1 MIAEAIDKILSLAAV
16 EVQEIGEHSYT
27 ARPVHLVVPPDLAG
41 VGLMTLTGLVDW
53 IEARPDKMNPDE
65 WILQVISH
73 ETVALIR
80 RATDIYGRRT
90 MLAKTVLE
98 DGTPFAFGR
107 FMDREEFIIGLQTRF
122 VATSD
127 LEEVLRLSSS
137 LTASTVTM
145 AEDDGVSQ
153 RTTVKQGVALKET
166 VTVKGRVTLRP
177 YRTFREI
184 EQPASTFVFRLQS
197 HEGAVPACGLFEAD
211 GGTWKLDA
219 VLAIKAWLAAKTL
232 GMPIVA

>member
-1 MIAEAIDKILSLAAV
+1 
-16 EVQEIGEHSYT
+16 
-27 ARPVHLVVPPDLAG
+27 
-41 VGLMTLTGLVDW
+41 
-53 IEARPDKMNPDE
+53 
-65 WILQVISH
+65 
-73 ETVALIR
+73 
-80 RATDIYGRRT
+80 
-90 MLAKTVLE
+90 
-98 DGTPFAFGR
+98 
-107 FMDREEFIIGLQTRF
+107 
-122 VATSD
+122 
-127 LEEVLRLSSS
+127 
-137 LTASTVTM
+137 M

-219 VLAIKAWLAAKTL
+219 VLAIKTWLAAKTL